1 MLQAHQQTPEPVGP
15 REPLPG
21 PPPLLEE
28 NPHDEERMMNLWN
41 QVIFLVLELVFNKP
55 LKRKAEK
62 ATAVKRVVKGAF
74 SKGRRSSLIV
84 KAATL
89 STHDLVLLQE
99 QVTKLSN
106 SRQKEDMI
114 EVQDDAERRS
124 EISATDLEP
133 SASLG

>member
-1 MLQAHQQTPEPVGP
+1 M
-15 REPLPG
+15 
-21 PPPLLEE
+21 EE
-28 NPHDEERMMNLWN
+28 DPHDEGDDESMEPGDIPGAG
-41 QVIFLVLELVFNKP
+41 VGFIKP
-55 LKRKAEK
+55 TKRRLSK
-62 ATAVKRVVKGAF
+62 ATAVNRVLRKGAF

-89 STHDLVLLQE
+89 STHDLVLQE

-106 SRQKEDMI
+106 SRQKEDTI